1 MRNKDKQ
8 ERKAHQLFHQKGNE
22 SLDAYL
28 TRVDNLLEKEH
39 KTTDKVI
46 HMADI
51 FSLVARIITVSM
63 VILAL
68 IAVILGVTK

>member
-1 MRNKDKQ
+1 MRYKDKQ
-8 ERKAHQLFHQKGNE
+8 ERKAHQLFHQKENE

-28 TRVDNLLEKEH
+28 TRVDNLIEKEH

-46 HMADI
+46 HLADI
-51 FSLVARIITVSM
+51 FSLVTDVIVVSM

-68 IAVILGVTK
+68 IVVILGVTK